1 MAFVVADR
9 VQEVT
14 STSGTGTLSL
24 GGASL
29 GYQTFVS
36 GIGSGNYT
44 YYSIYDRASGIWEV
58 GYGQVN
64 SGSPN
69 TLSRTVVIANSSGTT
84 SPVNLVG
91 NQASVFCTYPAEK
104 AVSLDTNGNVGPLGT
119 ITSGTWNANP
129 VDASYG
135 GTGLSSYAI
144 GDIIFAS
151 ASNALSKLPI
161 GANTY
166 VLTSNG
172 TTVSWAA
179 PASGGGVAG
188 SNTQVQFNSGGSFAG
203 AANFTYTGDSLNIP
217 FGPSNSATPAAQVAL
232 ALAMIA

>member
-1 MAFVVADR
+1 MAFIVADR
-9 VQEVT
+9 VQELT

-24 GGASL
+24 NGASL

-44 YYSIYDRASGIWEV
+44 YYSIYDRNSGIWEV

-64 SGSPN
+64 SGMPD

-84 SPVNLVG
+84 SPVNLAG

-119 ITSGTWNANP
+119 ITSGTWSADPVNA
-129 VDASYG
+129 SHG

-151 ASNALSKLPI
+151 STNALSKLSI

-179 PASGGGVAG
+179 PANIPSGL
-188 SNTQVQFNSGGSFAG
+188 NTQVQFNSAGSFAG
-203 AANFTYTGDSLNIP
+203 ASNFTYTGDSLNIP